1 MNKIF
6 SMLGLCMKAGKLAY
20 GSDMVYEKVK
30 YKQVS
35 LLIIAEDSS
44 ENTKEKFRKIASQN
58 NIELHVFGT
67 IDELSLRIGKNNKAI
82 LGIMDKNFA
91 EKISKLFEELKGA
104 NC

>member
-20 GSDMVYEKVK
+20 GSDMVEEKIK

-35 LLIIAEDSS
+35 LLIIANDAS
-44 ENTKEKFRKIASQN
+44 ENTKEKFRRIASQN
-58 NIELHVFGT
+58 NLNLYFYSTIE
-67 IDELSLRIGKNNKAI
+67 ELSQKVGKNNKAVF
-82 LGIMDKNFA
+82 GIMDKNFA
-91 EKISKLFEELKGA
+91 EKINILFEEIKGA